1 MYIED
6 LITTFKNITKDNYPE
21 LNTEEFLNELKLILE
36 KKKYDLQDQT
46 IIERIL
52 SEDAESFSE
61 SFLEILETTVADSGD
76 KHSFFNNDN
85 GGNTVIDLYIKSIEQ
100 SIDYFYNDIISKQ
113 FSGK

>member
-61 SFLEILETTVADSGD
+61 LFFDLLNATVPDGEKKTTYFTS
-76 KHSFFNNDN
+76 DN
-85 GGNTVIDLYIKSIEQ
+85 GGNTSLYKIHRTINRL
-100 SIDYFYNDIISKQ
+100 F
-113 FSGK
+113 

>member
-1 MYIED
+1 MYIEG

-21 LNTEEFLNELKLILE
+21 LNTEEFLKELKLILE
-36 KKKYDLQDQT
+36 KKKYDLQDQA

-61 SFLEILETTVADSGD
+61 LFFDLLNATVPDGEKRATY
-76 KHSFFNNDN
+76 FTNDN
-85 GGNTVIDLYIKSIEQ
+85 GGNTVTDLYIKSVEH

>member
-6 LITTFKNITKDNYPE
+6 LITTFKIITKDNYPE
-21 LNTEEFLNELKLILE
+21 LNTEEFLNELKNILE
-36 KKKYDLQDQT
+36 EKKYDLQDQT

-52 SEDAESFSE
+52 IEDTESFSE
-61 SFLEILETTVADSGD
+61 SFSGLLNATVPEGRERTTYF
-76 KHSFFNNDN
+76 KNDN
-85 GGNTVIDLYIKSIEQ
+85 GGKTIIDLYIKSIEH